1 MMIIGIVGLYILLVG
16 LLLGSFFNVVGLR
29 IPKGE
34 SIVKPRSHCPSCKRK
49 LTAWELIPVV
59 SYVIQGGKCRGC
71 GIKISPVYPLI
82 ELATAILFTISPLLV
97 GWSKEL
103 VVSWTLISLLV
114 IIVISDIHYMI
125 IPDKVLLFFAVI
137 FIMERIF
144 IPLTP
149 WWDSLVGAMIG
160 FLLLLLIAFLSKGG
174 MGGGDIKLFA
184 LLGFVLGWEM
194 VVLTFFLS
202 TLYGT
207 VFGLIGVA
215 IGKVRRGEP
224 MPFGP
229 YIALGTLTVYF
240 FGQTIVDTY
249 IELILSRV

>member
-1 MMIIGIVGLYILLVG
+1 MEREYLFLVYVGIIG

-34 SIVKPRSHCPSCKRK
+34 SIIKPRSHCPSCKHT

-59 SYVIQGGKCRGC
+59 SYVIQRGKCRGC
-71 GIKISPVYPLI
+71 GVKISPVYPLI
-82 ELATAILFTISPLLV
+82 ELATAILFTISPFLV

-103 VVSWTLISLLV
+103 VISWTLISLLI
-114 IIVISDIHYMI
+114 IIVVSDIHYMI
-125 IPDKVLLFFAVI
+125 IPDKVLLFFAVL
-137 FIMERIF
+137 FIIERIF
-144 IPLTP
+144 VSLAP
-149 WWDSLVGAMIG
+149 WRDSLIGAIVG
-160 FLLLLLIAFLSKGG
+160 FWLLLLIAVVSKGG

-184 LLGFVLGWEM
+184 LLGFVFGWKM
-194 VVLTFFLS
+194 ILLVFFFSTF
-202 TLYGT
+202 YGT
-207 VFGLIGVA
+207 IFGLIGMVL
-215 IGKVRRGEP
+215 GKVHRGKP

-240 FGQTIVDTY
+240 FGQTIVNTY

>member
-1 MMIIGIVGLYILLVG
+1 MGFLMSFFYG

-34 SIVKPRSHCPSCKRK
+34 SIVKPRSHCPSCERT

-59 SYVIQGGKCRGC
+59 SYVMQGGKCRGC
-71 GIKISPVYPLI
+71 GIKISPIYPLM

-103 VVSWTLISLLV
+103 VISWTLISLLII
-114 IIVISDIHYMI
+114 IIVSDIHYMV

-137 FIMERIF
+137 FIIERIF
-144 IPLTP
+144 IPLDP
-149 WWDSLVGAMIG
+149 WWDSLVGAIIG
-160 FLLLLLIAFLSKGG
+160 FSLLLLIAFASKGG

-184 LLGFVLGWEM
+184 LLGFVLGGKM
-194 VVLTFFLS
+194 VLLSFFCSTF
-202 TLYGT
+202 YGT
-207 VFGLIGVA
+207 IFGLIGMA
-215 IGKVRRGEP
+215 LGKVRRGEP

-229 YIALGTLTVYF
+229 YIAMGTLTVYY
-240 FGQTIVDTY
+240 FGQMIIDWY
-249 IELILSRV
+249 QQFILF